1 MCQNHEFEKGPFS
14 SMKLASRAVLLPCVG
29 SLLVAHLTGCGAS
42 SGSATP
48 ADLTGGSGGGTARGG
63 SDAGGDSSTGGTSS
77 AGGASNSGGSAA
89 SSSAGGAGGTASS
102 TVGTRVTGTPT
113 ANVVVTSAT
122 TYQTLEGFGAA
133 VAWYQSSLTSHA
145 KKAEIYDLAFA
156 QMGLDI
162 LRFRNTYQHGTG
174 SSVTAEKEILDR
186 ATTSLG
192 RRPKVLLTSW
202 SPPAALK
209 ANGKEDCAS
218 ETTCTLKKVNGQFMY
233 AEFATYWSDAIEAY
247 RTAGIAPDFVSIQNE
262 PDFIP
267 GSWEGCKFEP
277 AETSAFPGY
286 GKALTEVH
294 TKLAQLTDPPKIIGP
309 ETLGVHY
316 NRVPNYMAA
325 LDATKIQAVAHH
337 LYEMGNDGVWDWRDP
352 GPDSYVTPMK
362 TASTASKGLP
372 IFQTEFQTD
381 ADEGIDG
388 GFETAWLIHDSLVDE
403 GVSAWLYWDLVWDKS
418 GLIAL
423 NGTNYTVRDQYYSM
437 RHYAR
442 FTDPGYVRV
451 DASSTKANVRVS
463 AFRSPDGNRLTL
475 VVLNVGAS
483 EEKLG
488 FEYGSFGATS
498 VEVYR
503 TTYRPG
509 NSETWVAQ
517 PSVLDGG
524 LLVLPSRSVATIA
537 LAK

>member
-1 MCQNHEFEKGPFS
+1 
-14 SMKLASRAVLLPCVG
+14 
-29 SLLVAHLTGCGAS
+29 
-42 SGSATP
+42 
-48 ADLTGGSGGGTARGG
+48 
-63 SDAGGDSSTGGTSS
+63 
-77 AGGASNSGGSAA
+77 
-89 SSSAGGAGGTASS
+89 
-102 TVGTRVTGTPT
+102 VT
-113 ANVVVTSAT
+113 VTSGT

-145 KKAEIYDLAFA
+145 KKTEIYDLVFA

-162 LRFRNTYQHGTG
+162 LRFRNTFQHTTG
-174 SSVTAEKEILDR
+174 SSVSAEKEILEQ
-186 ATTSLG
+186 ATKSLG

-209 ANGKEDCAS
+209 ANSKEDCAG
-218 ETTCTLKKVNGQFMY
+218 ETTCTLKKVNGQFVY
-233 AEFATYWSDAIEAY
+233 AEFATYWSEAVAAY
-247 RTAGIAPDFVSIQNE
+247 RTSGIAPDFVSIQNE

-277 AETSAFPGY
+277 TESASYPGY
-286 GKALTEVH
+286 GKALSEVH
-294 TKLAQLTDPPKIIGP
+294 AKLSTLTDPPKLIGP

-325 LDATKIQAVAHH
+325 IDESKIAAVAHH

-352 GPDSYVTPMK
+352 GPDSYVKAMK
-362 TASTASKGLP
+362 TATTASKGLP
-372 IFQTEFQTD
+372 LFQTEFQTD

-388 GFETAWLIHDSLVDE
+388 GFETAWLIHNSLVDE

-423 NGTNYTVRDQYYSM
+423 DGGSYTVRDQYHSM

-442 FTDPGYVRV
+442 YTDPGFVRV

-463 AFRSPDGNRLTL
+463 AFLSPDASKLTL

-483 EEKLG
+483 EEKIG
-488 FEYGSFGATS
+488 FELGGFAAKSE
-498 VEVYR
+498 EVRR

-517 PSVLDGG
+517 PSVSNGG
-524 LLVLPSRSVATIA
+524 LLVLPSRSIATIA